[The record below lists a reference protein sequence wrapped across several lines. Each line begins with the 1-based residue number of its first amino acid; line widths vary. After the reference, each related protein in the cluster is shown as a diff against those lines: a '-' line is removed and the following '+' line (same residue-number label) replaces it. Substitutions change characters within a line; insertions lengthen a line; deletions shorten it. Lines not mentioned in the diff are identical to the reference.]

1 MNKISVIGLDLAK
14 NTFQIHA
21 VDEKGKVVLRKQLSR
36 RQMPPF
42 FAKLPPCLIGME
54 ACGGAHYWY
63 RTLTGFGHRVRL
75 MAPAFVKPYLKS
87 NKNDRNDAEAI
98 CEAVQRPN
106 MRFVAPKSPEQQAVL
121 HLHHARRQLVRQRV
135 AVGNHI
141 RAVLAE
147 YGICLARGVKVV
159 SQRLPALLEDA
170 ENALPMLTRHLLKE
184 LVAEHEALIERAQ
197 RLEVQLKAWHATSEP
212 SRRLESIP
220 GVGVLTATALAAT
233 VGDGLGFRNG
243 RQLAAYLGLVPRQ
256 ASSGGKD
263 RLLGISKRGDGY
275 LRSLLVHGARSVLH
289 HIRRR
294 LQAGQPGGNPW
305 VEALLQ
311 RSHVNEVAVALANKM
326 ARMAWVLLAR
336 NEHYQV
342 MPSQA

>member
-1 MNKISVIGLDLAK
+1 MSKISVIGLDLAK
-14 NTFQIHA
+14 NVFQVHA
-21 VDEKGKVVLRKQLSR
+21 VDGNGKEVLRRQLSR
-36 RQMPPF
+36 RQMHPF

-63 RTLTGFGHRVRL
+63 RTLTEFGHTVRL
-75 MAPAFVKPYLKS
+75 MSPAFVKPYLKS

-106 MRFVAPKSPEQQAVL
+106 MRFVAPKSPEQQTVL
-121 HLHHARRQLVRQRV
+121 HLHHARRQLVRHRV
-135 AVGNHI
+135 AIGNHI

-147 YGICLARGVKVV
+147 YGICLPQGVKVV

-170 ENALPMLTRHLLKE
+170 ENALPMLTRHLLAE
-184 LVAEHEALIERAQ
+184 LKAEHDTLIERAQ
-197 RLEVQLKAWHATSEP
+197 QLEVQLQAWHETSEH
-212 SRRLESIP
+212 SQRLQGIP
-220 GVGVLTATALAAT
+220 GVGVLTATALVAT
-233 VGDGLGFRNG
+233 VGNGQAFRNG

-275 LRSLLVHGARSVLH
+275 LRSLLVHGARSVIR
-289 HIRRR
+289 HIHRR

-311 RSHVNEVAVALANKM
+311 RCHVNEATVALANKM
-326 ARMAWVLLAR
+326 ARIAWVLLAR
-336 NEHYQV
+336 NEQYQPV
-342 MPSQA
+342 SAAA

>member
-1 MNKISVIGLDLAK
+1 
-14 NTFQIHA
+14 
-21 VDEKGKVVLRKQLSR
+21 
-36 RQMPPF
+36 MPRF
-42 FAKLPPCLIGME
+42 FAKLSPCLIGME
-54 ACGGAHYWY
+54 ACGGAHYWH
-63 RTLTGFGHRVRL
+63 RKLTEFGHKVRL
-75 MAPAFVKPYLKS
+75 MAPVFVKPYLKS

-98 CEAVQRPN
+98 CEAVQRPS
-106 MRFVAPKSPEQQAVL
+106 MRYVAPKSPEQQAVL
-121 HLHHARRQLVRQRV
+121 HLHHARQQLIQQRV
-135 AVGNHI
+135 AVGNHV

-147 YGICLARGVKVV
+147 YGFCLPQGVKVV

-170 ENALPMLTRHLLKE
+170 ENALPMLTRYLLAE
-184 LVAEHEALIERAQ
+184 LKAEHDALIERAQ
-197 RLEVQLKAWHATSEP
+197 RLEAQLKAWHAANEP
-212 SRRLESIP
+212 SQRLAGIP
-220 GVGVLTATALAAT
+220 GVGVLTATALVAT
-233 VGDGLGFRNG
+233 VSDGLAFRSG

-275 LRSLLVHGARSVLH
+275 LRSLLIHGARSVIR

-311 RSHVNEVAVALANKM
+311 RCHVNEAAVALANKM

-342 MPSQA
+342 MPSHA